1 MRQQTT
7 LNSSGWLS
15 SFVRSSHVGALIALF
30 FSIMLTA
37 CGSERTIISEEPGPD
52 GVAPEL
58 TLVKIYNGFN
68 KGSEVKLG
76 QTIMVEIEASE
87 SIMKPTIII
96 DGVAATVSG
105 QHHEWTA
112 EYTMDDESR
121 EDGPVPFKISF
132 VDVSGV
138 SGVDVEVSTEGDPL
152 QYCKEGCASGD
163 AAPGIVGD
171 WKLAPIAGALGV
183 GPVQG
188 DISWWSS
195 SEITLVDRDCLWDDI
210 FRFNADG
217 SFENVM
223 GDLTFTEDWQNG
235 GQGEVCLA
243 PVAPHDGSNAATYV
257 HDEAALTLTLDG
269 VGAHIG
275 LPKAVN
281 GAELASPGDA
291 PSSIVYTI
299 VSMNDTAMTLD
310 INFGPGFWRFELVKE
325 VTAQADPIVGDWK
338 LAPVAGALGVGP
350 VQGDISWWSSSE
362 ITLVDRDCLWDDIF
376 RFNADGSFENV
387 MGDLTFTEDWQ
398 NGGQGE
404 VCIAPVA
411 PHDGSNAA
419 TYVFDDGAY
428 TLSLDGVGA
437 HLGLPKAVN
446 DAELTSPGD
455 APASIIYT
463 VSAFNDSAMTLDI
476 NFGPG
481 FWRFELVKVAGSGGA
496 AASSDSILVGDWKM
510 APEAGA
516 LGVGPGQGDTSWW
529 SNSATDL
536 EDRACFFDD
545 IFRFN
550 ADGSFENVMGDQTW
564 LEAWQGVD
572 ADGCGALVAPHD
584 GSNAATYNYIEA
596 ANTLK
601 ISGVGAH
608 LGLAKVYNEA
618 ELSNPVDAPASISYT
633 VTALNATEMTLDIE
647 IQGGAYWRFK
657 LVKI

>member
-1 MRQQTT
+1 LNIKKNHLGGCMRQQTT

-257 HDEAALTLTLDG
+257 
-269 VGAHIG
+269 
-275 LPKAVN
+275 
-281 GAELASPGDA
+281 
-291 PSSIVYTI
+291 
-299 VSMNDTAMTLD
+299 
-310 INFGPGFWRFELVKE
+310 
-325 VTAQADPIVGDWK
+325 
-338 LAPVAGALGVGP
+338 
-350 VQGDISWWSSSE
+350 
-362 ITLVDRDCLWDDIF
+362 
-376 RFNADGSFENV
+376 
-387 MGDLTFTEDWQ
+387 
-398 NGGQGE
+398 
-404 VCIAPVA
+404 
-411 PHDGSNAA
+411 
-419 TYVFDDGAY
+419 FDDGAY